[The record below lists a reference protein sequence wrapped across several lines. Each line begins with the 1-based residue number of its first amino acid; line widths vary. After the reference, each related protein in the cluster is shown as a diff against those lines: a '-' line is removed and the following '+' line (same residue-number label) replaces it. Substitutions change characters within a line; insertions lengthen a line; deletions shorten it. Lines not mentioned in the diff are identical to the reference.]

1 MILEVVVSALPY
13 FLKLR
18 DNARGVF
25 RMQLPKEAR
34 VVLEK
39 LRDGNTLTEMLA
51 MLPQDYPVQR
61 VVYLAAMLDELNWI
75 S

>member
-1 MILEVVVSALPY
+1 
-13 FLKLR
+13 
-18 DNARGVF
+18 
-25 RMQLPKEAR
+25 MQLPKEAR

-61 VVYLAAMLDELNWI
+61 VVYLAAMLDELNLI